1 MNKSLSNIKR
11 MEIYV
16 ADLPLSGGSVQM
28 GKRPVLIV
36 QNDVCNL
43 KSPNVIVVPITSKE
57 KRWDWL
63 HVELPT
69 STGIEKESY
78 ALCEQ
83 ILTISKECL
92 IKKIGEL
99 KDPELIRAVDQ
110 ALQITLFFER
120 GRKTK

>member
-1 MNKSLSNIKR
+1 MDSTVRRGDIF
-11 MEIYV
+11 Y
-16 ADLPLSGGSVQM
+16 ADLSPVVGSEQGGT
-28 GKRPVLIV
+28 RPVLIV
-36 QNDVCNL
+36 QNDVCNM

-99 KDPELIRAVDQ
+99 KDAELIRAVEQ

-120 GRKTK
+120 GRKIK